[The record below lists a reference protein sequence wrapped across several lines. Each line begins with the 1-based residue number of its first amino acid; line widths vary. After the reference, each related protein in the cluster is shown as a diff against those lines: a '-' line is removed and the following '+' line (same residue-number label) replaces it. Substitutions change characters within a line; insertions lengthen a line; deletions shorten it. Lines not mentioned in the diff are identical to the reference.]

1 MLNNLL
7 ILCTYLF
14 TTALYS
20 QQLNV
25 GINLGTIATWNETT
39 YGTSIEY
46 SPYQSFFSVN
56 VDPYLFTD
64 DSSMPAVTLPLFIK
78 LIIGK
83 PVRLCPNVG
92 IFYRTNNNLGSFAGI
107 SLEANLSEKLIVFA
121 KGDYVINN
129 HKKYAPN
136 KFGGPA
142 LEYTSSRTFYM
153 YSFGIKK
160 NIL

>member
-1 MLNNLL
+1 
-7 ILCTYLF
+7 LF

-25 GINLGTIATWNETT
+25 GLNLGTIATWNETT

-64 DSSMPAVTLPLFIK
+64 DSNTPVVTLPLFIK

-83 PVRLCPNVG
+83 PVRLCPN
-92 IFYRTNNNLGSFAGI
+92 FGI
-107 SLEANLSEKLIVFA
+107 SLEANLIEKLIFFA
-121 KGDYVINN
+121 KEDYVINN
-129 HKKYAPN
+129 HKKYAPD
-136 KFGGPA
+136 KFGGPSR
-142 LEYTSSRTFYM
+142 EYSSSRTFYM
-153 YSFGIKK
+153 YSFGIKR
-160 NIL
+160 NIFRKSVLD